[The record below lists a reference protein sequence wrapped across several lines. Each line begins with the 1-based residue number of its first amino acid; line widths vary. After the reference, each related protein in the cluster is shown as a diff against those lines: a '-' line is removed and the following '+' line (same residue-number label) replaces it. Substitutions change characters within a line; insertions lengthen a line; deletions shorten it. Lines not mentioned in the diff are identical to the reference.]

1 MYIQIVLWKK
11 WNKHAPLLSKINGE
25 KPPIGVRLVGIAHI
39 AIGSLLVIFA
49 TITISSCIVGTL
61 FLMGALVVTSID
73 MIQSLPLVG
82 DVLGSPVGYVEII
95 SSGTWVAF
103 FVINAGIFILGLVY
117 AETGNA
123 LFNGTEWARVATL
136 IFVSI
141 TLLGGGIISIY
152 FPYIILLV
160 VLDLFLLG
168 YFHKPQVK
176 KYFEGSKTENSLEK
190 FVARIKNE
198 GIEDI
203 GD

>member
-1 MYIQIVLWKK
+1 
-11 WNKHAPLLSKINGE
+11 LLSKINGE

-39 AIGSLLVIFA
+39 AIGFLLVIFA
-49 TITISSCIVGTL
+49 TITISYCIVGTL
-61 FLMGALVVTSID
+61 FLMGALVGMSLN

-82 DVLGSPVGYVEII
+82 DVLGGPTVGSIEII

-103 FVINAGIFILGLVY
+103 FVINAGIFILGLIY
-117 AETGNA
+117 AETGRG
-123 LFNGTEWARVATL
+123 LFEGTEWARVATL

-141 TLLGGGIISIY
+141 TLLGGGIISLY

-168 YFHKPQVK
+168 YFHKPQIK
-176 KYFEGSKTENSLEK
+176 EYFEGSKTENSLEK

-203 GD
+203 SD